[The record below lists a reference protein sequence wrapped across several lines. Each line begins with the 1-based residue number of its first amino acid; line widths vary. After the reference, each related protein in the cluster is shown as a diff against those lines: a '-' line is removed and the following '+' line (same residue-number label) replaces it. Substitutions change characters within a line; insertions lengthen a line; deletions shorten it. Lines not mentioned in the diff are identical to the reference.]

1 MRTARIIG
9 DTLALA
15 FGWALAG
22 TVWAADARR
31 ATFGTL
37 PDGRAVE
44 VITLSN
50 AKGVSAR
57 ILTYGALLQALVVPD
72 ARGQKADVVLGYD
85 SLDGYLKKPNYF
97 GSSVGR
103 YANRIGKARFTLD
116 GQPYQLAANDGPNN
130 LHGGN
135 QGFDRKL
142 WTIGKVVSGPV
153 ASVTLT
159 YTSPD
164 GEEGFP
170 GTMQVSATYALN
182 GKGELAVTYRA
193 RTDKPT
199 VVNLTNHAYFHLG
212 GTHSGR
218 GVEDHVL
225 TIPAATYTP
234 VDATLIPT
242 GQLAPVKNT
251 PFDFRQPRR
260 IGDRWRDGDRQMT
273 LARGYDHNWVV
284 TPKPSPSIHLDARL
298 ADPVSGRVMELW
310 SNQPGLQF
318 YSGNFMDGTITGK
331 SGQIYRQGDG
341 LCLEPQLFP
350 DTPNQP
356 AFGSARLEP
365 GQTYEHRILYR
376 FSTRAKR

>member
-1 MRTARIIG
+1 MKRSPTFG
-9 DTLALA
+9 GFLALA
-15 FGWALAG
+15 AGLMLASPA
-22 TVWAADARR
+22 WAAEARR
-31 ATFGTL
+31 AAFGTL

-44 VITLSN
+44 VISLSN
-50 AKGVSAR
+50 DRGFSAK
-57 ILTYGALLQALVVPD
+57 ILSYGAILQALLVPD
-72 ARGQKADVVLGYD
+72 ARGRKADVVLGYD
-85 SLDGYLKKPNYF
+85 SLDGYLQKPNYF

-103 YANRIGKARFTLD
+103 YANRIAKARFTLD
-116 GQPYQLAANDGPNN
+116 GQPYQVAANDGPNN
-130 LHGGN
+130 LHGGH

-170 GTMQVSATYALN
+170 GTMQVSATYSLTD
-182 GKGELAVTYRA
+182 KGELAVTYRA
-193 RTDKPT
+193 QSDKPT
-199 VVNLTNHAYFHLG
+199 LVNLTNHAYFHLG
-212 GTHSGR
+212 GARSGR
-218 GVEDHVL
+218 GVEDHML

-242 GQLAPVKNT
+242 GQFAPVQDT

-260 IGDRWRDGDRQMT
+260 IGDRWRDGDPQMA

-298 ADPVSGRVMELW
+298 ADPASGRVMELW

-341 LCLEPQLFP
+341 LCLEPQVFP